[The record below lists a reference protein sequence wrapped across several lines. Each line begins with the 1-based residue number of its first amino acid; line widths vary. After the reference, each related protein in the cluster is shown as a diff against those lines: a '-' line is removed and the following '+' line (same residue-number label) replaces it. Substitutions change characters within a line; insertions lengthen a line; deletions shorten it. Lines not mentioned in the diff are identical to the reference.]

1 MLRACV
7 RGCIVAVTILAA
19 SIALE
24 AQALRLPIG
33 TRVRV
38 TTVAYTLELPG
49 IRVEPARVTGPILA
63 QDADTMTVQVAGEGP
78 RILPRAPRRI
88 TGTVVGADDASLRL
102 GRPDGS
108 TVVIPRAAVGKVQQA
123 AGKRTR
129 GRNALWGLLIGAGG
143 GAAMGAATYSCSA
156 PTGFSICF
164 GRGVGAAGG
173 AILGAGIGAG
183 VGVLMPAV
191 DRWNDVPLAAVEP

>member
-1 MLRACV
+1 MLRACA
-7 RGCIVAVTILAA
+7 RGCIVAITVLATA
-19 SIALE
+19 NTLG
-24 AQALRLPIG
+24 AQALRLPPGAI
-33 TRVRV
+33 VRV
-38 TTVAYTLELPG
+38 STVPYTLELPG
-49 IRVEPARVTGPILA
+49 IRVEPTQVTGPILA
-63 QDADTMTVQVAGEGP
+63 QDADTMTVRVAGEGP

-88 TGTVVGADDASLRL
+88 TGTIVGADDASLRL
-102 GRPDGS
+102 ARSDGS
-108 TVVIPRAAVGKVQQA
+108 TVVIPHAAVGKVQQS
-123 AGKRTR
+123 AGKRSR

-183 VGVLMPAV
+183 VGVLMPAG
-191 DRWNDVPLAAVEP
+191 DRWSDVPLSAVEP